1 MFWKKVSIKLRGINE
16 MNKKSKEKPIIAHNF
31 ETAFNKENIQ
41 SLLAAINI
49 GTFAN
54 INIIKEATYNPINK
68 SILIEIPN
76 ESCEG
81 EIEIMLNFK
90 QGQPTVDQVY
100 NAIYQSGTDCQKRV
114 IVFTGGNCWDDKY
127 NPSADIDTVKCLVE
141 TMNRFSLNIYL
152 VKLVSDSTSSI
163 CDCEILVQPD
173 SHPELSKAD
182 CPSKEKF
189 TEAEFWE
196 VYFWGY
202 NNFIE
207 ATPFE
212 FGFDSK
218 SEFSQYFPIE
228 DLEIE
233 TKWTDEGAII
243 RIEDTS
249 DKKYMLGNIWDDMR
263 DEIQD
268 MFRGCAMELLVR
280 SGATLKLIVKVF
292 DKPIGDLAGVLWR
305 EKMHYAGLLW
315 SKFIQ
320 FQGFIEKALQDFNNR
335 GD

>member
-1 MFWKKVSIKLRGINE
+1 MIKE
-16 MNKKSKEKPIIAHNF
+16 SKEKPINANYF
-31 ETAFNKENIQ
+31 ETAFNKENIK

-100 NAIYQSGTDCQKRV
+100 NAIYQFGADCQKRI
-114 IVFTGGNCWDDKY
+114 IVFTGGNCWNDKY
-127 NPSADIDTVKCLVE
+127 NPGADVDIVKCLIE
-141 TMNRFSLNIYL
+141 NMTRFDRNIYL
-152 VKLVSDSTSSI
+152 VKMVCDSTSSI
-163 CDCEILVQPD
+163 FYYEILVQPD
-173 SHPELSKAD
+173 IRPLLSKEE

-212 FGFDSK
+212 FGFDSN
-218 SEFSQYFPIE
+218 SEFSQCFPIG
-228 DLEIE
+228 DLELE

-249 DKKYMLGNIWDDMR
+249 DKKYVFGDIWDDMR

-292 DKPIGDLAGVLWR
+292 DKPIGYLAGMPWR
-305 EKMHYAGLLW
+305 EKMHYSGLLW

-320 FQGFIEKALQDFNNR
+320 FQGFIEKALQDSNNR

>member
-1 MFWKKVSIKLRGINE
+1 
-16 MNKKSKEKPIIAHNF
+16 
-31 ETAFNKENIQ
+31 
-41 SLLAAINI
+41 
-49 GTFAN
+49 
-54 INIIKEATYNPINK
+54 
-68 SILIEIPN
+68 
-76 ESCEG
+76 
-81 EIEIMLNFK
+81 MLNFK

-100 NAIYQSGTDCQKRV
+100 NAIYQFGADCQKRI
-114 IVFTGGNCWDDKY
+114 IVFTEGNFLDDKF

-141 TMNRFSLNIYL
+141 TMNRVALNIYL

-163 CDCEILVQPD
+163 CDYEILAEP
-173 SHPELSKAD
+173 SHPKFSTAE

-189 TEAEFWE
+189 TEAKFWE

-202 NNFIE
+202 NNIIE

-218 SEFSQYFPIE
+218 SKFSQCFPIG
-228 DLEIE
+228 DLELE

-243 RIEDTS
+243 RIGDTS
-249 DKKYMLGNIWDDMR
+249 DNKYVLGDIWDDMI

-268 MFRGCAMELLVR
+268 MFRGCAMELLIQA
-280 SGATLKLIVKVF
+280 GETFKLTVKVF
-292 DKPIGDLAGVLWR
+292 DKPIGDLVGMPWQ

-320 FQGFIEKALQDFNNR
+320 FQGFIEKALQDLKKNSEEISN
-335 GD
+335 DNTKIMSHL

>member
-1 MFWKKVSIKLRGINE
+1 
-16 MNKKSKEKPIIAHNF
+16 MNKKSQVKSINASTIEI
-31 ETAFNKENIQ
+31 AFNEENIH
-41 SLLAAINI
+41 SLLEALNI
-49 GTFAN
+49 GTSRN
-54 INIIKEATYNPINK
+54 IYIIKEISHNPINK

-81 EIEIMLNFK
+81 ETEIMLNFK

-100 NAIYQSGTDCQKRV
+100 NAIYQLGADCQKRV
-114 IVFTGGNCWDDKY
+114 IVFAGGNCLDDKY
-127 NPSADIDTVKCLVE
+127 NPSADVDVVKCLVDSI
-141 TMNRFSLNIYL
+141 NRFAVNIYL
-152 VKLVSDSTSSI
+152 VKLVSDSTSST
-163 CDCEILVQPD
+163 CDYEVLAQPD
-173 SHPELSKAD
+173 SHPEFSKTNF
-182 CPSKEKF
+182 PSKEKF

-202 NNFIE
+202 NNIIE

-218 SEFSQYFPIE
+218 SEYSQCFPIG
-228 DLEIE
+228 DLELE
-233 TKWTDEGAII
+233 TKWTDEGGII

-249 DKKYMLGNIWDDMR
+249 DKKYVLGGIWDDRR

-268 MFRGCAMELLVR
+268 MFRGCQIELLIQA
-280 SGATLKLIVKVF
+280 GATIKLIVKVF
-292 DKPIGDLAGVLWR
+292 DKPIGDLAGVPWR

-320 FQGFIEKALQDFNNR
+320 FQGFIEKALQDLKNKSEEISN
-335 GD
+335 GQT

>member
-1 MFWKKVSIKLRGINE
+1 MNEKSQENSINA
-16 MNKKSKEKPIIAHNF
+16 NDF
-31 ETAFNKENIQ
+31 ETAFDEENIH
-41 SLLAAINI
+41 SLLEALNI
-49 GTFAN
+49 GTSRN
-54 INIIKEATYNPINK
+54 IYIIKEISHNPINK

-100 NAIYQSGTDCQKRV
+100 NAIYQDGLDCQKR
-114 IVFTGGNCWDDKY
+114 IITFTGGHFLDDKY
-127 NPSADIDTVKCLVE
+127 NPSADLDIMRCLVD
-141 TMNRFSLNIYL
+141 TMNRFDLNIYL
-152 VKLVSDSTSSI
+152 VKMVCDSTSST
-163 CDCEILVQPD
+163 CDYEILVQPD
-173 SHPELSKAD
+173 SHSEFIKEN

-202 NNFIE
+202 NNIIE

-212 FGFDSK
+212 FGFESN
-218 SEFSQYFPIE
+218 SEFSQCFPIG

-249 DKKYMLGNIWDDMR
+249 DKKYVLGGIWDHNR
-263 DEIQD
+263 DEIQG
-268 MFRGCAMELLVR
+268 MFRRCEIELLIQA
-280 SGATLKLIVKVF
+280 GTTFKLIVKVF
-292 DKPIGDLAGVLWR
+292 VKPIGDLAGMPWR

-320 FQGFIEKALQDFNNR
+320 SQGFIKMALQDLNNSSEEINN
-335 GD
+335 GKT

>member
-1 MFWKKVSIKLRGINE
+1 MIKE
-16 MNKKSKEKPIIAHNF
+16 SKEKPIIAHDF

-49 GTFAN
+49 DTFAN
-54 INIIKEATYNPINK
+54 INIIKEATYNSINK

-76 ESCEG
+76 DSCEG
-81 EIEIMLNFK
+81 EIEIMLKLK

-100 NAIYQSGTDCQKRV
+100 DAIYQSGTDCQKR
-114 IVFTGGNCWDDKY
+114 IITFTGGNSWDDKY
-127 NPSADIDTVKCLVE
+127 NPSADMDIVKCLAGNI
-141 TMNRFSLNIYL
+141 NRFDLNLYL
-152 VKLVSDSTSSI
+152 VQLVTDPTSSI
-163 CDCEILVQPD
+163 CEYEILIQPD
-173 SHPELSKAD
+173 RNPELSKAN
-182 CPSKEKF
+182 CPSIEKF

-218 SEFSQYFPIE
+218 SEFSQCYPVG
-228 DLEIE
+228 DLELE

-249 DKKYMLGNIWDDMR
+249 DKLYMLGDIWDDLR

-268 MFRGCAMELLVR
+268 MFRGCQIELLIKAGV
-280 SGATLKLIVKVF
+280 TIKLIVKVF
-292 DKPIGDLAGVLWR
+292 NKPIGDLAGVPWR

-315 SKFIQ
+315 SKFTQ
-320 FQGFIEKALQDFNNR
+320 CYEFIEKALEDVKSCAIKV
-335 GD
+335 GS

>member
-1 MFWKKVSIKLRGINE
+1 
-16 MNKKSKEKPIIAHNF
+16 
-31 ETAFNKENIQ
+31 
-41 SLLAAINI
+41 LAAINL

-100 NAIYQSGTDCQKRV
+100 NAIYQFGADCQKRI

-127 NPSADIDTVKCLVE
+127 NPSADMDIVKCLVDNI
-141 TMNRFSLNIYL
+141 NRFALNIYL

-163 CDCEILVQPD
+163 GDYEILVQPD
-173 SHPELSKAD
+173 THPKFSIAE

-196 VYFWGY
+196 VHFWGY

-218 SEFSQYFPIE
+218 SEFSQ
-228 DLEIE
+228 
-233 TKWTDEGAII
+233 
-243 RIEDTS
+243 
-249 DKKYMLGNIWDDMR
+249 
-263 DEIQD
+263 
-268 MFRGCAMELLVR
+268 CLVVSFTIVVIR
-280 SGATLKLIVKVF
+280 SGGNWKIYGDIVRKLNLTHMQPKCGFRMANIQSREVTLTMEFLNM
-292 DKPIGDLAGVLWR
+292 R
-305 EKMHYAGLLW
+305 
-315 SKFIQ
+315 
-320 FQGFIEKALQDFNNR
+320 
-335 GD
+335 

>member
-1 MFWKKVSIKLRGINE
+1 
-16 MNKKSKEKPIIAHNF
+16 MNKKSQEKSIIANNI
-31 ETAFNKENIQ
+31 ETFINEENMR
-41 SLLAAINI
+41 SLLEFLNI
-49 GTFAN
+49 GTSRN
-54 INIIKEATYNPINK
+54 IYIIKEISHNPINK
-68 SILIEIPN
+68 SILIEIPDD
-76 ESCEG
+76 SCTG
-81 EIEIMLNFK
+81 EIPILLSVK

-100 NAIYQSGTDCQKRV
+100 NAIYQHGADCQNR
-114 IVFTGGNCWDDKY
+114 IIAFTGGNCWDDKY
-127 NPSADIDTVKCLVE
+127 NPSADTDTVKYLVN
-141 TMNRFSLNIYL
+141 TMNRFDLNIYL
-152 VKLVSDSTSSI
+152 VKMVYDSTDSI
-163 CDCEILVQPD
+163 CDYEILAQPD
-173 SHPELSKAD
+173 SHPKFSTAE

-202 NNFIE
+202 NNIIE

-212 FGFDSK
+212 FGFDSN
-218 SEFSQYFPIE
+218 SEFSQCFPIG

-249 DKKYMLGNIWDDMR
+249 DKKYMLGGIWDDRR

-292 DKPIGDLAGVLWR
+292 DKPIGDLAGMPWR

-320 FQGFIEKALQDFNNR
+320 FQGFIEKSLQDLKNNSEEINN
-335 GD
+335 GKT